1 MSNHIYIGKIPAY
14 NSRINDPTI
23 QYEKRLLNNLT
34 VTKFEPIAY
43 RINLDLSTAKDDLV
57 AAGTSAL
64 NIVDVNGDVIND
76 PNTAQKKATQKYG
89 LYTLGKTLSDKSP
102 IEGLK
107 VSVSDALK
115 TWQDMQKTFGGNP
128 VSYND
133 EAVDSFSIIATTDS
147 TINENITNDYGE
159 NMINKIPSM
168 LGGKIES
175 LFQTSLKVSSLIK
188 GNIAAVDSQKM
199 LDLLEVKNDLADN
212 QLLQILSAQALGIQ
226 TSLPK
231 MWVRS
236 DYNNTSSFTIK
247 LISPSGHVDDV
258 AKYILRPLRIL
269 TLACSPVTFDGVSF
283 GYPPIWK
290 VETEGLGTSNLSA
303 ITAMT
308 ISRGGQDTMFNRYN
322 QPTNVDVRLTVEPL
336 VQGFATPLMPNLN
349 FYTDT
354 SLETNVRQ
362 LVPSPESIFQSIDFR
377 NKNTNSDRGI
387 RLDTLVL

>member
-14 NSRINDPTI
+14 NSRINDSTI

-43 RINLDLSTAKDDLV
+43 RINLDLSTAKADLV

-115 TWQDMQKTFGGNP
+115 TWQDMQNTFGGNP

-133 EAVDSFSIIATTDS
+133 KAVDSFSIIATTDS

-247 LISPSGHVDDV
+247 LISPSGHIDDV

-349 FYTDT
+349 FYADM